1 MALPAK
7 HNKPWSKQEIT
18 QLKDLYRKK
27 VLHRDIASRLH
38 RTLTAVESKAT
49 ELGLAARGKKK

>member
-49 ELGLAARGKKK
+49 VLGLAARGKKK